1 MSEVHR
7 KYGDAVRIAPN
18 EMSFSS
24 PNAYKD
30 IYNHASKDRELF
42 PKSEMFYT
50 IDPSV
55 TRPGILFAIDPKDYR
70 SQRKSLSH
78 AFSAKALRDNE
89 ESVKNHIRILVK
101 QLSQKAG
108 SGTDGVDVSKVFNWF
123 TFDII
128 GEWHLLK
135 TYQQLANRSGDL
147 AFGESFNSLEQWTES
162 PWISLILGFI
172 YHITIVVIFKRL
184 SIPLSVFTWLTP
196 KALEEDIRTHNRIT
210 TEKVNRRIEIGN
222 SRESEDFFAHILRKE
237 KNEVDV
243 VHLREQAKILVLA
256 GSETTANLFSAVTY
270 YLLKGPDK
278 LAKLQA
284 EIRSAFSSMDE
295 ITADSV
301 SQLDYLNGVIEEGL
315 RIFSPAPIG
324 PPRTCT
330 GATID
335 GFYVPQGTIVSVD
348 AWTTSHDARN
358 FTRPY
363 EFIPERWI
371 GEGLGD
377 RKDASRPFSLGPR
390 GCLGIN
396 LAYMESRIT
405 LASLVFAF
413 DWELVST
420 ELDWLKEVKLY
431 IAWQKPALMVRYH
444 PRIDTQSA

>member
-18 EMSFSS
+18 EISFSS

-30 IYNHASKDRELF
+30 IYNHASKDREVFL
-42 PKSEMFYT
+42 KSEILYGV
-50 IDPSV
+50 DPSV
-55 TRPGILFAIDPKDYR
+55 TRPGIIFAIDPKDHR

-89 ESVKNHIRILVK
+89 ESVQSHIRILVK
-101 QLSQKAG
+101 QLGQKAG
-108 SGTDGVDVSKVFNWF
+108 PGTDGVNVSKVFNWL

-128 GEWHLLK
+128 GESHHLT
-135 TYQQLANRSGDL
+135 TYRQLANCSGDL
-147 AFGESFNSLEQWTES
+147 AFGESFDSLEQWTES
-162 PWISLILGFI
+162 PWISLILGFV
-172 YHITIVVIFKRL
+172 YQITTVTVFRRL
-184 SIPLSVFTWLTP
+184 SIPPSLFTWLMP

-210 TEKVNRRIEIGN
+210 TEKVNRRVGMGT

-237 KNEVDV
+237 KNEADV
-243 VHLREQAKILVLA
+243 VHLREQAKVLVFA
-256 GSETTANLFSAVTY
+256 GSETTSNLFSAVTY
-270 YLLKGPDK
+270 YLLKNPDK
-278 LAKLQA
+278 MANLQS
-284 EIRSAFSSMDE
+284 EIRSMFSSLDE

-315 RIFSPAPIG
+315 RIFPPAPIG

-335 GFYVPQGTIVSVD
+335 GFYVPKGTSVSVD
-348 AWTTSHDARN
+348 TWATAHDDRN
-358 FTRPY
+358 FTCPY
-363 EFIPERWI
+363 DFIPERWI
-371 GEGLGD
+371 GDGLGD

-390 GCLGIN
+390 ACLGVN

-405 LASLVFAF
+405 LAALVFAF

-420 ELDWLKEVKLY
+420 ELDWLEEVKIY
-431 IAWQKPALMVRYH
+431 IAWQKPALMIRYH
-444 PRIDTQSA
+444 PRIDTQSV